1 MANTKKTAD
10 TKTAKTDLNKENTV
24 TDEVIENIE
33 PDNIAVDAE
42 KTDVETKT
50 TNSKAKTTAVASVEN
65 DTASSIN
72 ELTAVIE
79 SCAPGGV
86 TDKTGVVNRNIEPN
100 RVVEVMSVTFGGLTW
115 ISEKTKSHYRWN
127 SIGDIE
133 NMTFD
138 ELVVMHNMSRDF
150 LFTPYVIVRD
160 PEVAEY
166 FRLNAVYKEFAYVN
180 KLETLFDEGDMGKI
194 EEALNKIKRTNMR
207 NVAISKIRALKENG
221 KLTNIYV
228 IRLIQ
233 KILCFDLDDIT

>member
-1 MANTKKTAD
+1 MANVKKTAD
-10 TKTAKTDLNKENTV
+10 TKTVKNDVDKEKTPSDKIVENADTVNSTDDIKNSGDKPETV
-24 TDEVIENIE
+24 TL
-33 PDNIAVDAE
+33 AE
-42 KTDVETKT
+42 MEG
-50 TNSKAKTTAVASVEN
+50 
-65 DTASSIN
+65 DTANSIS
-72 ELTAVIE
+72 ELTAVIK

-86 TDKTGVVNRNIEPN
+86 ADKTSVANHNIAPN

-127 SIGDIE
+127 SIGDFE

-138 ELVVMHNMSRDF
+138 ELIVMHNMSRDF
-150 LFTPYVIVRD
+150 LFTPYVIIRD

-166 FRLNAVYKEFAYVN
+166 FRLNTVYKEFAYVN
-180 KLETLFDEGDMGKI
+180 KLETLFDGGDMGKI

-207 NVAISKIRALKENG
+207 NVAISKIRALKESG
-221 KLTNIYV
+221 KLTNIYI

>member
-1 MANTKKTAD
+1 MANTKKIAD
-10 TKTAKTDLNKENTV
+10 TKIAKTDLNKENTAAE
-24 TDEVIENIE
+24 DAAENI
-33 PDNIAVDAE
+33 DAADIAVDTE
-42 KTDVETKT
+42 KTDGEV
-50 TNSKAKTTAVASVEN
+50 KAAAPADTESN
-65 DTASSIN
+65 TASSIS

-79 SCAPGGV
+79 SCAPSGV
-86 TDKTGVVNRNIEPN
+86 NDKMGTVNRNIEPN

-127 SIGDIE
+127 SIGNIE

-150 LFTPYVIVRD
+150 LFTPYVIIRD

-166 FRLNAVYKEFAYVN
+166 FRLNSVYKDFACVN
-180 KLETLFDEGDMGKI
+180 KLEALFNESNMSKI

-207 NVAISKIRALKENG
+207 NVAISKIRALKESG
-221 KLTNIYV
+221 KLTNIYI

-233 KILCFDLDDIT
+233 KMLCFDLDDIA

>member
-10 TKTAKTDLNKENTV
+10 TKTAKTDLNKENIT
-24 TDEVIENIE
+24 TDEVVEN
-33 PDNIAVDAE
+33 VDTTDTVDIE
-42 KTDVETKT
+42 KTNNETKT
-50 TNSKAKTTAVASVEN
+50 STTNNAES
-65 DTASSIN
+65 DTASSIS

-86 TDKTGVVNRNIEPN
+86 TDKTGVINRNIEPN

-180 KLETLFDEGDMGKI
+180 KLETLFNESDMVKI

-221 KLTNIYV
+221 KLTNIYI

>member
-10 TKTAKTDLNKENTV
+10 TKITKTDLNEENTATKEATENV
-24 TDEVIENIE
+24 DTAVVDTATDI
-33 PDNIAVDAE
+33 E
-42 KTDVETKT
+42 KT
-50 TNSKAKTTAVASVEN
+50 NSEVQTSVPTDTES
-65 DTASSIN
+65 DTASSIS

-79 SCAPGGV
+79 SCAPGSV
-86 TDKTGVVNRNIEPN
+86 TDKAGAVKQNIEPN

-138 ELVVMHNMSRDF
+138 ELIVMHNMSRDF
-150 LFTPYVIVRD
+150 LFTPYVIIRD

-180 KLETLFDEGDMGKI
+180 KLEALFNEGDMGKI

-221 KLTNIYV
+221 KLTNIYI

-233 KILCFDLDDIT
+233 KILCFDLDDIA

>member
-10 TKTAKTDLNKENTV
+10 TKTAKTELNKENTATAEV
-24 TDEVIENIE
+24 VENTDIVDAADDEMTDNKAENA
-33 PDNIAVDAE
+33 NAVDANE
-42 KTDVETKT
+42 
-50 TNSKAKTTAVASVEN
+50 
-65 DTASSIN
+65 TASSIN

-79 SCAPGGV
+79 SCAPGGIV
-86 TDKTGVVNRNIEPN
+86 DKAGTVNRKIDPS

-180 KLETLFDEGDMGKI
+180 KLEALFDEGDMGKI

-207 NVAISKIRALKENG
+207 NVAISKIRALKESG
-221 KLTNIYV
+221 KLTNIYI